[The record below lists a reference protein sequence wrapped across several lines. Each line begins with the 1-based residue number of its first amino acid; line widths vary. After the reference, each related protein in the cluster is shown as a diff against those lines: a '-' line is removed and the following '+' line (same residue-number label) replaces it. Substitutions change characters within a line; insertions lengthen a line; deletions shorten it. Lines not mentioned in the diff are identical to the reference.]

1 MGRLTPAMR
10 GLSILLTALLL
21 AGGILPAALA
31 QKAGP
36 DEAALAMLNSARR
49 AFNEGNCAVAAERF
63 REFLRTFPE
72 HRESVSARFGL
83 AISLVGLP
91 DKDYKAVLEAL
102 QPLAERSDF
111 PDRPLALYYLGAAH
125 RGLAEQGSAQ
135 AEGKPPEEAKRL
147 RAAAADRLEQA
158 ARSFAMAAGA
168 LAARLKA
175 LPAGADPTV
184 DNEWLA
190 QAQADHRD
198 MLLRTGKFK
207 EAADAAA
214 AFLANPSMAKSRN
227 RDLALYQQGYAAFAL
242 GDNLAAGRALSQLA
256 PFQQEFGGHARYL
269 LGRSH
274 HMTGER
280 PEAAAQYKAI
290 VNAFDEQRR
299 AAQAMLKLPQVTGN
313 PNAITPGQRAAAEK
327 VLNTPQADYVVRSLF
342 YTALLAAEDRRFPE
356 AIEKFTAF
364 AQQNPKSPLAAE
376 AQLRRGYCLLESKN
390 YPAAVEALQPLR
402 DHPQL
407 SDQALWWLARA
418 QVGAADPANAQAY
431 SQSLAAAIEN
441 LRLASDR
448 AAEPA
453 KSDPAAKVRRGDI
466 LLEMADTQQLAR
478 QFKEAA
484 ATYQKVL
491 AENANPDRAEEA
503 LQRLA
508 TALHMAGQYRES
520 DEVCQRFLQAY
531 PKSTL
536 LPAIMF
542 RQAENAYL
550 AATALAATP
559 EAASRRDEV
568 NRLFGGAVA
577 HYAKLLKQFPDFPH
591 ANLARQGMAMAQYR
605 AGQYAEA
612 ITVLSKIPEPDCAGD
627 LAAVPYL
634 LADCLIRTLPP
645 ETDDALQ
652 AAQLI
657 ERADKAVK
665 LLDAFIGGQAKR
677 PEVPDAMLKLGYCC
691 QRIGGVM
698 ADPAERNKSLAQARQ
713 TYEKLLQQFPQH
725 PAVASAVFERAKCLA
740 LLGDPAAAM
749 NELRRFQADPLRGA
763 AVSPLALLRLS
774 SLLRT
779 QGKAA
784 EAAAVMADCRTRDEA
799 ALAKDPARAEWV
811 PMLQY
816 EHALALK
823 ESGKGAEALALF
835 ESLAKQFAGRPE
847 AVNATWRAGQCRRE
861 QAAAQVVAA
870 HKTLARQGATPEEV
884 AAAKRAVEEGVAALR
899 RAAEAFSTQAAEIG
913 RKARGSEPHLRIL
926 YETAWC
932 YRGLADAETEAA
944 RSRMRREAA
953 DRLQAKLPK
962 DQPAGQPP
970 AAAMPDV
977 PLALILPQPSE
988 KTARDLYQSLI
999 AAGSHAP
1006 LVVQARFELAEILS
1020 QRGDPDGALELLAE
1034 SLAANPPAEL
1044 ADAIRLRMAVC
1055 FLARRDAKAALAHAQ
1070 PVAASAASPFAP
1082 EAQYLAGE
1090 AFIQQQDWPKAI
1102 ERLVAFRDQPR
1113 FQNVPEVSDRALL
1126 RLGHALVQT
1135 GQWEPGRAAYE
1146 ALVQRFPQSPWGN
1159 EARYGI
1165 GWAWQNLKQYDNAVA
1180 AYSEVTRRATA
1191 EVAAR
1196 AQVQIGLCRLE
1207 QKRFPEAAQALMVV
1221 PLTYD
1226 YPEWQGQALCEAAR
1240 AYVEMNQR
1248 TEAVKLLQRVVKDFS
1263 KSTWAQVAQ
1272 KRLTEI
1278 K

>member
-1 MGRLTPAMR
+1 MR
-10 GLSILLTALLL
+10 GLAILLTALLL
-21 AGGILPAALA
+21 AGGVLPAALA
-31 QKAGP
+31 QKAGT
-36 DEAALAMLNSARR
+36 DEAALATLNSARR

-72 HRESVSARFGL
+72 HRESVSAKFGL
-83 AISLVGLP
+83 AISLMGLP
-91 DKDYKAVLEAL
+91 DKDCKAVLEAL
-102 QPLAERSDF
+102 QPLVGRNDF
-111 PDRPLALYYLGAAH
+111 PDRPLALYYQGAAH
-125 RGLAEQGSAQ
+125 RSLAEQGLTQ
-135 AEGKPPEEAKRL
+135 AEGKPPEEAKQL
-147 RAAAADRLEQA
+147 RAAAADRMGQA
-158 ARSFAMAAGA
+158 AQSFAASAGA
-168 LAARLKA
+168 LAARIRD
-175 LPAGADPTV
+175 LPAGADPAA
-184 DNEWLA
+184 DYEWLA
-190 QAQADHRD
+190 LAQADHRD

-207 EAADAAA
+207 EAADSAS
-214 AFLANPSMAKSRN
+214 AFLADPSMAKSRY
-227 RDLALYQQGYAAFAL
+227 RDLALYQQGYATFAI
-242 GDNLAAGRALSQLA
+242 GDNLEAGRALSQLA
-256 PFQQEFGGHARYL
+256 PFQQEFSGHARYL

-274 HMTGER
+274 HMAGER
-280 PEAAAQYKAI
+280 PEAAAQYKA
-290 VNAFDEQRR
+290 VVDAFDEQRR
-299 AAQAMLKLPQVTGN
+299 AAQAMLKLPQATGN
-313 PNAITPGQRAAAEK
+313 PNAITPEQRAAAEK
-327 VLNTPQADYVVRSLF
+327 VLNTPPADYVVRSLF

-356 AIEKFTAF
+356 ATEKFAAF
-364 AQQNPKSPLAAE
+364 VQQYPKSPLAAE
-376 AQLRRGYCLLESKN
+376 AQLRRGYCLLENRN
-390 YPAAVEALQPLR
+390 YPVAMEAFQPLR

-431 SQSLAAAIEN
+431 AQSLATALEN
-441 LRLASDR
+441 LRLASER
-448 AAEPA
+448 AAELA
-453 KSDPAAKVRRGDI
+453 KSDTAAKVRRGDI
-466 LLEMADTQQLAR
+466 LLDMADTQQLAG

-484 ATYQKVL
+484 ATCQKVL

-520 DEVCQRFLQAY
+520 DEVCQRFLSAY

-536 LPAIMF
+536 LPAIKF
-542 RQAENAYL
+542 RQAENGYL
-550 AATALAATP
+550 AATALAVTP
-559 EAASRRDEV
+559 EAANRRDEV

-577 HYAKLLKQFPDFPH
+577 HYANLLKQFPDFPH

-605 AGQYAEA
+605 MGQYAEA
-612 ITVLSKIPEPDCAGD
+612 IAVLSKIPEPDCAGD
-627 LAAVPYL
+627 LATVPYL

-657 ERADKAVK
+657 EQAEKAVR
-665 LLDAFIGGQAKR
+665 LLDAFLGGQAKR

-698 ADPAERNKSLAQARQ
+698 AAPAEMKKSLEQARQ

-725 PAVASAVFERAKCLA
+725 PAVASAVFERAKCMA
-740 LLGDPAAAM
+740 VLGNSAGSV

-763 AVSPLALLRLS
+763 AVAPLALLHLS

-779 QGKAA
+779 SGKAA

-799 ALAKDPARAEWV
+799 ALAKDSSRAEWV

-823 ESGKGAEALALF
+823 ESGKGTEAMALF
-835 ESLAKQFAGRPE
+835 EALAKQFAGRPE

-861 QAAAQVVAA
+861 QAVVQVAGA
-870 HKTLARQGATPEEV
+870 HKTLARQGATPEETE
-884 AAAKRAVEEGVAALR
+884 AAKRAVEEGVATLR
-899 RAAEAFSTQAAEIG
+899 RTAEAFNAQAAAIG
-913 RKARGSEPHLRIL
+913 AKARGSEPHLRIL

-932 YRGLADAETEAA
+932 YRSLADAETEAA
-944 RSRMRREAA
+944 RSRMRRDAA
-953 DRLQAKLPK
+953 DRLQAKLSK
-962 DQPAGQPP
+962 DQPAGQPQTV
-970 AAAMPDV
+970 ALPDI
-977 PLALILPQPSE
+977 PLALVPPQPSE

-999 AAGSHAP
+999 SAGSRSP

-1020 QRGDPDGALELLAE
+1020 RRGDPDGALELLAE

-1055 FLARRDAKAALAHAQ
+1055 FLDRRDGKAALAHAQ
-1070 PVAASAASPFAP
+1070 PVAANAASPFVP
-1082 EAQYLAGE
+1082 EAQYVAGE
-1090 AFIQQQDWPKAI
+1090 AFIQQQDWPKAV
-1102 ERLVAFRDQPR
+1102 ERLVAFRDQSR

-1126 RLGHALVQT
+1126 RLGHALAQT

-1146 ALVQRFPQSPWGN
+1146 TLVQRFPQSPWCN

-1165 GWAWQNLKQYDNAVA
+1165 GWAWQNLKQHDNAVA
-1180 AYSEVTRRATA
+1180 AYSEVTRRTTA

-1240 AYVEMNQR
+1240 AYVEMNQQA
-1248 TEAVKLLQRVVKDFS
+1248 EAVRILQRVVKDFS

-1272 KRLTEI
+1272 KRLTEM